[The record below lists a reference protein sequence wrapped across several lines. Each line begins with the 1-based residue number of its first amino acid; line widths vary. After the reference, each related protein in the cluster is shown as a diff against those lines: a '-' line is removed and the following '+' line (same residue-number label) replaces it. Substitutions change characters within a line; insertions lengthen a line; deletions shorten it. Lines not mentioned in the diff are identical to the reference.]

1 MSADAQVGAAG
12 DVRAYTEM
20 TSVASAGSATT
31 VVDDG
36 AGDPVFVVSEL
47 DAVSG
52 AVAGVRLECG
62 DGFRVSCHRAVPL
75 ANLIN

>member
-1 MSADAQVGAAG
+1 MSANTQVAAVG
-12 DVRAYTEM
+12 YVRAYAEM

-36 AGDPVFVVSEL
+36 AGDPVFVVAEL
-47 DAVSG
+47 DPVSG

-62 DGFRVSCHRAVPL
+62 DGFRISCHRAVPL